1 MGPGPFADKYLAHLR
16 RFIIEY
22 MEQDPLKGD
31 HYRRLKKGGEALL
44 KDRGSKFYA
53 YAFPASSGEEAE
65 ALLQEVREAHHS
77 ARHHCYAY
85 RTQPKAPVLRI
96 NDDGEPSHS
105 AGTPI
110 FHALQSAGLWDTG
123 VVVTRYFGGTKLGVS
138 GLIQAYRGAAEA
150 ALAEST
156 LEDAYLENRLE
167 LRFPYELM
175 AVAMNLLQEVPATID
190 DEQMGVDA
198 GYRLRVRRSQVST
211 VIHKFEERKGM
222 TIKVLDP

>member
-1 MGPGPFADKYLAHLR
+1 
-16 RFIIEY
+16 

-31 HYRRLKKGGEALL
+31 HYRRVKKGGKALL

-53 YAFPASSGEEAE
+53 QAFPASSGQEAE
-65 ALLQEVREAHHS
+65 ALLQEMRETHPNAG
-77 ARHHCYAY
+77 HHCYAY

-105 AGTPI
+105 AGSPI

-123 VVVTRYFGGTKLGVS
+123 VVVSRYFGGTKLGVS

-150 ALAEST
+150 ALAESS
-156 LEDAYLENRLE
+156 LEDAYLEELLE

-175 AVAMNLLQEVPATID
+175 AVAMKLLKEAPATID
-190 DEQMGVDA
+190 DEQMGEDA
-198 GYRLRVRRSQVST
+198 GYQLRVRRSQVSA
-211 VIHKFEERKGM
+211 VIHTFEQRKGM
-222 TIKVLDP
+222 IIKVLDT